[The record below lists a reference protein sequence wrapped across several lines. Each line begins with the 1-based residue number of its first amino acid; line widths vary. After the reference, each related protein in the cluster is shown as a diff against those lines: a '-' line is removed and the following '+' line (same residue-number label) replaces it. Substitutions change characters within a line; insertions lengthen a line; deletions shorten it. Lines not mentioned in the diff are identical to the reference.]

1 MNKGQTIVIAGLAI
15 ALGVGTYLANRFW
28 IAPLASHQPRP
39 GTIAA
44 GGKHPLAPDFLL
56 KGLNGETI
64 RLADYRGKVLM
75 IDFWATDCGPCREEI
90 PGFVELQDRYRD
102 QGFVIVGVSLDSGPE
117 PVRDFYKEFKMNYA
131 VGLDA
136 EDLDQRF
143 GGIIGI
149 PTTFLIG
156 RDGRIYAKH
165 VGTTDPS
172 VFEREIKS
180 LLAGNSD
187 AELTLPRPAVARM
200 TDATDVKSP
209 LVRAGLK

>member
-1 MNKGQTIVIAGLAI
+1 
-15 ALGVGTYLANRFW
+15 
-28 IAPLASHQPRP
+28 
-39 GTIAA
+39 
-44 GGKHPLAPDFLL
+44 LAPDFTL
-56 KGLNGETI
+56 KGLNGESI
-64 RLADYRGKVLM
+64 HLSDYRGKVLM

-90 PGFVELQDRYRD
+90 PGFVELQERYRD
-102 QGFVIVGVSLDSGPE
+102 QGFVIVGISLDSGPE

-131 VGLDA
+131 VALDS

-172 VFEREIKS
+172 EFEQEIKS
-180 LLAGNSD
+180 LLAGNSET
-187 AELTLPRPAVARM
+187 ELTSPRPSVDSVADQIELKNPVVG
-200 TDATDVKSP
+200 TG
-209 LVRAGLK
+209 LV